1 MVDVRPLTPD
11 AVVAELADRIAEHP
25 VAGPATR
32 VLVDGAPPAEPASWA
47 AALVGPLRLRGRPVL
62 HASAA
67 DFLRPASLRLEQG
80 RRDPDAF
87 YTERLDAAA
96 LVRELLGPA
105 GPGGSGR
112 VLPRFWDAA
121 ADRAARAAYVDA
133 GPGGVVL
140 LDGTMLLGVGLPA
153 ELVVQLRLS
162 EHALRRGTPAEQQ
175 WTLPAYRRYAGE
187 VDPQH
192 AADVVLLV
200 DHPDRPA
207 VWSG

>member
-1 MVDVRPLTPD
+1 MSIRPLSPD

-32 VLVDGAPPAEPASWA
+32 VLVDGAPPADPAGWA
-47 AALVGPLRLRGRPVL
+47 AALIDPLRLRGRPVL
-62 HASAA
+62 HASAT
-67 DFLRPASLRLEQG
+67 DFVRPASLRLEHG

-87 YTERLDAAA
+87 YTERLDVAA
-96 LVRELLGPA
+96 LVRELLGPS

-121 ADRAARAAYVDA
+121 ADRSARAEYIDA

-140 LDGTMLLGVGLPA
+140 LDGTMLLGLGLPA
-153 ELVVQLRLS
+153 ELVVHLQLS
-162 EHALRRGTPAEQQ
+162 EQALRRGTPADQE
-175 WTLPAYRRYAGE
+175 WTLPAYRRYADE
-187 VDPQH
+187 VGPQQV
-192 AADVVLLV
+192 ADIVLRV

-207 VWSG
+207 LWS